1 LQLSNTGGET
11 DYLYGHIKLVS
22 GANIRLTYLAAQNG
36 VLIDAIGNQKLTDD
50 CACDQPASQTNVVR
64 TINGIAIEDVQIVG
78 DGQCTEVTT
87 SGDQILI
94 RDKCSEPCCDCPEL
108 TMLTDSLK
116 ILDATVSNLEN
127 YAQQL
132 DEHIRTF
139 VTNYILTRI
148 P

>member
-1 LQLSNTGGET
+1 
-11 DYLYGHIKLVS
+11 
-22 GANIRLTYLAAQNG
+22 
-36 VLIDAIGNQKLTDD
+36 
-50 CACDQPASQTNVVR
+50 
-64 TINGIAIEDVQIVG
+64 
-78 DGQCTEVTT
+78 
-87 SGDQILI
+87 
-94 RDKCSEPCCDCPEL
+94 
-108 TMLTDSLK
+108 MLTNSLK